1 MKELQ
6 TKQNFKKSLYSLP
19 MLIIMLILTFLI
31 SRGAMLIMSK
41 NYESAE
47 TLKELGREVET
58 LSNRRIELDGGIQRL
73 QTEEGLT
80 EEIRSKYNAV
90 RMGEGVVIVVDHEST
105 STVESEEPRAW
116 YERFLDAIMDRL

>member
-90 RMGEGVVIVVDHEST
+90 RMGEGVVIVVDYEST
-105 STVESEEPRAW
+105 STVESDEPRAW